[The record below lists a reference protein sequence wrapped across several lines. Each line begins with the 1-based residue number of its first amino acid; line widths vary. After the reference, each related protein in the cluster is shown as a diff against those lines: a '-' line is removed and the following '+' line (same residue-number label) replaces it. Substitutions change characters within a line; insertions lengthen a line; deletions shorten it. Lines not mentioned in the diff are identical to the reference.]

1 MKTPPMKTERAYYH
15 NPYLKEFTAQILESV
30 PAGKG
35 FSLYLDR
42 TAFYPESGGQP
53 ADRGWIGDVPL
64 LDVVDEG
71 ERIAHRVGT
80 LPTESKAECRLDW
93 DRRFDH
99 MQQHS
104 GQHIL
109 SAALERTAGYS
120 TVSFHLGEGVS
131 TIDLD
136 SERVGARQLEAAE
149 ALVNQV
155 IFENRPIRVSFR
167 AAEEVRQLDLRKPGD
182 RTEEVRLIEVEDFDL
197 SACGGTH
204 VSATG
209 AVGVVLI
216 RKTERRKGST
226 RVEFL
231 CGGRAVRAARH
242 DSTLLDN
249 VARKFSTDA
258 DTLPKLV
265 ERHLRNLQAGEKK
278 ESRLI
283 QELAGYQADRLLAEA
298 SEMGGRKSVR
308 KIFEADDADRAR
320 AVARAIISH
329 PDATVLFGTLTDP
342 AGLILA
348 QSPGG
353 SSNMGPLL
361 RQILERLG
369 GKGGGSRDFAQGG
382 GISPARLDEALRLA
396 EEMLASG

>member
-15 NPYLKEFTAQILESV
+15 NPYLKEFTAQILETF

-99 MQQHS
+99 MQQHT

-120 TVSFHLGEGVS
+120 TVSFHLGKGVS

-155 IFENRPIRVSFR
+155 IFKNRPIRVSFR
-167 AAEEVRQLDLRKPGD
+167 AAEEVR
-182 RTEEVRLIEVEDFDL
+182 
-197 SACGGTH
+197 
-204 VSATG
+204 
-209 AVGVVLI
+209 
-216 RKTERRKGST
+216 
-226 RVEFL
+226 
-231 CGGRAVRAARH
+231 
-242 DSTLLDN
+242 
-249 VARKFSTDA
+249 
-258 DTLPKLV
+258 
-265 ERHLRNLQAGEKK
+265 
-278 ESRLI
+278 
-283 QELAGYQADRLLAEA
+283 
-298 SEMGGRKSVR
+298 
-308 KIFEADDADRAR
+308 
-320 AVARAIISH
+320 
-329 PDATVLFGTLTDP
+329 
-342 AGLILA
+342 
-348 QSPGG
+348 
-353 SSNMGPLL
+353 
-361 RQILERLG
+361 
-369 GKGGGSRDFAQGG
+369 
-382 GISPARLDEALRLA
+382 
-396 EEMLASG
+396 

>member
-80 LPTESKAECRLDW
+80 LPTQSEAKCRLDW
-93 DRRFDH
+93 ERRFDH
-99 MQQHS
+99 MQQHT

-109 SAALERTAGYS
+109 SAAFERTAGYS

-136 SERVGARQLEAAE
+136 SERLGARQLEAAE
-149 ALVNQV
+149 ALANQV

-167 AAEEVRQLDLRKPGD
+167 AAEEVRQLDLRKPVD
-182 RTEEVRLIEVEDFDL
+182 RTGEVRLIEVEDFDL

-258 DTLPKLV
+258 DALPKLV

-298 SEMGGRKSVR
+298 LEMGGRKLVR
-308 KIFEADDADRAR
+308 KIFEADEADRVR

-329 PDATVLFGTLTDP
+329 PDATVLFGIPTDP

-353 SSNMGPLL
+353 PSNMGVLL
-361 RQILERLG
+361 RQVLERLG

-396 EEMLASG
+396 EEMLTSG